1 MTDST
6 NWCAGALPG
15 GAPAHQAPTNGLK
28 ALAIKALRELEHAPA
43 TRHIETAGAL
53 DQRCNGASGALGA
66 GGALGA
72 QNDTRA
78 LLATF
83 AKRIGVP
90 TAVVDNLPT
99 EELDATA
106 EQLALCKGHLDR
118 DGNPLARSLLTF
130 YLHALADQSTPRT
143 A

>member
-1 MTDST
+1 
-6 NWCAGALPG
+6 
-15 GAPAHQAPTNGLK
+15 
-28 ALAIKALRELEHAPA
+28 
-43 TRHIETAGAL
+43 
-53 DQRCNGASGALGA
+53 
-66 GGALGA
+66 
-72 QNDTRA
+72 

-90 TAVVDNLPT
+90 TAVVDSLPT